1 MACGEKFDV
10 DDQWAFCSDTW
21 AGFAVELS
29 SLRRDVDRKNAEG
42 LQGIVGSLER
52 IDVTTSL
59 RYSRTILS
67 WHLKLNST
75 ERAIGWVA
83 RIIDFHRYWKLS
95 LGCL

>member
-42 LQGIVGSLER
+42 L
-52 IDVTTSL
+52 
-59 RYSRTILS
+59 
-67 WHLKLNST
+67 
-75 ERAIGWVA
+75 
-83 RIIDFHRYWKLS
+83 
-95 LGCL
+95 